1 MRKRARLAATAGV
14 TVLGFTVLGGMG
26 GTAHADSGGG
36 LGLNVDLSGTLGK
49 DGPLGKTVD
58 GVLKNTLGSPGVHV
72 KAPVHARVRT
82 PAPRPARHSSP
93 AVKADVRVGADISL
107 NPLSVHAAV
116 QARLCAGPPLE
127 CARRPAPPSPVPPPP
142 APPNPPPAPPGKNL
156 PVSPVVADHGPA
168 SATLNVIGNALPFTG
183 GPVGALAFL
192 GVLAV
197 VTGAAGVAGSR
208 LRFGR
213 SS

>member
-14 TVLGFTVLGGMG
+14 TVLGFTALSGMG

-36 LGLNVDLSGTLGK
+36 LGLPVDLSLGK

-58 GVLKNTLGSPGVHV
+58 GVLKNTLGSSGSGVHV
-72 KAPVHARVRT
+72 KVPVHARVST
-82 PAPRPARHSSP
+82 PAPRPARR
-93 AVKADVRVGADISL
+93 ALKADAEAGVHVSL
-107 NPLSVHAAV
+107 KPLSVHAVV

-127 CARRPAPPSPVPPPP
+127 CARRPAPPSPIPPPP
-142 APPNPPPAPPGKNL
+142 APPTPPPTTPVTNPPASPPAAAG
-156 PVSPVVADHGPA
+156 HGPA
-168 SATLNVIGNALPFTG
+168 SATLNVIGTALPFTG
-183 GPVGALAFL
+183 GPTGALAFL

-208 LRFGR
+208 VRYR
-213 SS
+213 R